1 MYLDQISSNPL
12 IILYGKKMAKRKI
25 DLKNKNSS
33 LGLGSVIVSTI
44 VKKWFGDLKIDVDKK
59 NNKIEIKVKFPY
71 PK

>member
-1 MYLDQISSNPL
+1 
-12 IILYGKKMAKRKI
+12 MAKRKI